1 MLVQGTDVKPVMVS
15 PRPVPIQPP
24 AEAPGFAPV
33 HAADIADAE
42 RRTPEQRAEEALRP
56 LDPWKRYRALVDAID
71 EGHQILEIA
80 DRKTRFAL
88 LIMGALNVFAFLLVT
103 RPEMLLVV
111 PAGLRGWLGGYVVVY
126 ALLAIFFLLQAIEAL
141 RPRVFDVRPG
151 DTGGAGPLHS
161 PLRLRYYEYAVDR
174 DVEAHGRAWQEV
186 CLSQLNAELAVQ
198 HHVLARTNQ
207 HKYAALRRLYAGLY
221 LLTLMSGVLIAVL
234 ALLGAA
240 GGARREGQ
248 GFRLLSP
255 GAATVRPLVVG
266 SVVGSR
272 PTP

>member
-1 MLVQGTDVKPVMVS
+1 VKPVIVS
-15 PRPVPIQPP
+15 PRAAPV
-24 AEAPGFAPV
+24 EAAGEPVGFAASQTEQE
-33 HAADIADAE
+33 AAEGE
-42 RRTPEQRAEEALRP
+42 RRTEEQRAQDALRP

-71 EGHQILEIA
+71 EGHQVVEIA

-111 PAGLRGWLGGYVVVY
+111 PAGLRGWLGAYVVVY

-141 RPRVFDVRPG
+141 RPRVIDVRA
-151 DTGGAGPLHS
+151 GGASEAGPLQS
-161 PLRLRYYEYAVDR
+161 PLRLRHYEYAVER
-174 DVEAHGRAWQEV
+174 DVDAHGRAWRQV

-221 LLTLMSGVLIAVL
+221 LLTLMSGVLIAIL
-234 ALLGAA
+234 ALLGATGA
-240 GGARREGQ
+240 GARGNGRGL
-248 GFRLLSP
+248 RLHQP
-255 GAATVRPLVVG
+255 GATRERPLVIG
-266 SVVGSR
+266 GIVGSR
-272 PTP
+272 PTT